1 MSFIDGIFFLFVG
14 FFVLFYFLLPM
25 RCRWLILLLASLA
38 FTATWGIEKIPFVL
52 GGVLVAWWAARAM
65 EREYLSMDQIL
76 KEPSQ
81 MDRMEK
87 RALQAAVK
95 KKCRHIL
102 WIAVALLLGFLV
114 YTKAARYIIGIPM
127 IASQLG
133 SKSFSVIV
141 PLGISYYTLSL
152 VGYLADV
159 YWRKDQ
165 AEPNF
170 FKLLLFA
177 VYFPK
182 IVQGPISSHKKLA
195 PQLEK
200 GHPFDYNRFCHG
212 LQLMVWGYFKKLV
225 IADRLNLFVTEVFGS
240 YEKYEGSVLLVAAIF
255 GAFQLYC
262 DFSGCMDIAGGLS
275 QVLGIELEKN
285 FDHPFFSR
293 TAAEF
298 WRRWHITLGTW
309 FKDYVYMPLVIS
321 QPVMKL
327 SVRIRKRFGKRA
339 GKLTAQ
345 VIPLAV
351 VWLLT
356 GLWHGTGANYIVWGI
371 FWGTIIIL
379 STALEPEWK
388 RLPVLL
394 HLDTKSKGYTL
405 FQQWRT
411 FALFVI
417 TRIIVL
423 PGNLAVSGEIF
434 QKMITGFGL
443 WALVD
448 GSLYQAGLNRP
459 NFILAVLCIVLL
471 GWVGKSQQQGSIRER
486 ISRMPL
492 PVRWTIYYA
501 AFFSV
506 VIFGI
511 YGAGYDASTFVYM
524 QY

>member
-1 MSFIDGIFFLFVG
+1 MTFLSFSFFPLCLAVIFL
-14 FFVLFYFLLPM
+14 YFLLPL
-25 RCRWLILLLASLA
+25 RRRWLILLLASIL
-38 FTATWGIEKIPFVL
+38 FVATWGLEKLPFVF
-52 GGVLVAWWAARAM
+52 GSVLVAWAAARAM
-65 EREYLSMDQIL
+65 EKEYAALDQTL
-76 KEPSQ
+76 RSAPQ
-81 MDRMEK
+81 MEK
-87 RALQAAVK
+87 SEKRSLQAAAK
-95 KKCRHIL
+95 KRCKYIL
-102 WIAVALLLGFLV
+102 WFASALILGILI
-114 YTKAARYIIGIPM
+114 YTKVAKFIIGIPM

-133 SKSFSVIV
+133 SKAFSVIV

-195 PQLEK
+195 PQLEE
-200 GHPFDYNRFCHG
+200 GHTFDYDRFCYG

-321 QPVMKL
+321 QPVMRL

-388 RLPVLL
+388 RLPALL
-394 HLDTKSKGYTL
+394 HLDTKSKGYAL

-448 GSLYQAGLNRP
+448 GSLYQAGLDRP

-471 GWVGKSQQQGSIRER
+471 GWVGKSQQQGSIREK